1 MAFNKFKVN
10 DFNSKLNIMSDLSTT
25 YMGVKLKNPLIL
37 GASNL
42 VTKPEVIKE
51 LEEAGIAAIVYKSLF
66 EEQIQLE
73 SLQFDEELNEY
84 ANRNSEM
91 GRLFP
96 DIEHA
101 GPKEHLMNLKK
112 LKKNTSV
119 PLFASLNAIYES
131 SWVDYAKALEDTGI
145 DGLELNLYAT
155 PGYFEVNAA
164 SLEDKQY
171 QIVKS
176 VKKAVN
182 IPVSVKLSPFY
193 TNTLNFVKKLDEA
206 GVDGFVLFNRF
217 FQPEIDIESEEFNF
231 PWELTHPR
239 DHYLSLRYT
248 GLLHGNI
255 EAGLC
260 ASRGIYSG
268 EDVIRLLL
276 AGADVVQIVSAIYK
290 SHPAVVAE
298 MLKDIE
304 VWMDKKGYKKL
315 DDFRGKLS
323 RKSLKDPFMYQRAQY
338 IDILAKSEEI
348 FKKYPMV

>member
-1 MAFNKFKVN
+1 MA
-10 DFNSKLNIMSDLSTT
+10 DLSTT
-25 YMGVKLKNPLIL
+25 YMGVKLKNPIVL

-42 VTKPEVIKE
+42 VTKPEVIKD

-91 GRLFP
+91 GRIFP

-101 GPKEHLMNLKK
+101 GPKEHLYNLKK
-112 LKKNTSV
+112 LKQNTSV
-119 PLFASLNAIYES
+119 PVFASLNAIYEP
-131 SWVDYAKALEDTGI
+131 SWVEYAKLLEETGV

-155 PGYFEVNAA
+155 PGYFEVGA
-164 SLEDKQY
+164 SSIEEKQY
-171 QIVKS
+171 QIVRS
-176 VKKAVN
+176 VKKAVK

-193 TNTLNFVKKLDEA
+193 TNTLNFIKKLDEA
-206 GVDGFVLFNRF
+206 GVDGFVMFNRF
-217 FQPEIDIESEEFNF
+217 FQPEIDIENEVFHF
-231 PWELTHPR
+231 PWELTQER
-239 DHYLSLRYT
+239 DHHLSLRYV

-255 EAGLC
+255 EGSIC
-260 ASRGIYSG
+260 GSRGIYTA

-276 AGADVVQIVSAIYK
+276 AGSDVVQTVSSVYK
-290 SHPAVVAE
+290 NQPSHIAT
-298 MLKDIE
+298 MLKGIE
-304 VWMDKKGYKKL
+304 EWMNNKGYKKL

-323 RKSLKDPFMYQRAQY
+323 RKSLKDPYTYQRAQY
-338 IDILAKSEEI
+338 VDILAKSEEI

>member
-1 MAFNKFKVN
+1 MA
-10 DFNSKLNIMSDLSTT
+10 DLSTT

-73 SLQFDEELNEY
+73 NLQFEEDLNEY
-84 ANRNSEM
+84 DNRNSEM

-101 GPKEHLMNLKK
+101 GPKEHLYNLKK
-112 LKKNTSV
+112 LKQNTSV
-119 PLFASLNAIYES
+119 PVFASLNAMYEP
-131 SWVDYAKALEDTGI
+131 SWVEYAKLLEETGV

-155 PGYFEVNAA
+155 PGYFEVGA
-164 SLEDKQY
+164 SSIEDKQY

-176 VKKAVN
+176 VKKAVK

-206 GVDGFVLFNRF
+206 GVDGFVMFNRF
-217 FQPEIDIESEEFNF
+217 FQPEIDIETENFHF
-231 PWELTHPR
+231 PWELSQPR
-239 DHYLSLRYT
+239 DHHLALRYA

-255 EAGLC
+255 DASIC
-260 ASRGIYSG
+260 ASRGIYTS
-268 EDVIRLLL
+268 EDVIRLIL
-276 AGADVVQIVSAIYK
+276 AGADVVQIVSAVYK
-290 SHPAVVAE
+290 KELSYVAT
-298 MLKDIE
+298 MLEGIHT
-304 VWMDKKGYKKL
+304 WMDNKGYKNL
-315 DDFRGKLS
+315 NDFRGKLS
-323 RKSLKDPFMYQRAQY
+323 RKNLKDPFTYQRAQY
-338 IDILAKSEEI
+338 VDILAKSEEI

>member
-1 MAFNKFKVN
+1 MA
-10 DFNSKLNIMSDLSTT
+10 DLSTT

-73 SLQFDEELNEY
+73 GLQFDEDLNEY

-91 GRLFP
+91 GRIFP
-96 DIEHA
+96 DIAYA
-101 GPKEHLMNLKK
+101 GPKEHIYNLKK
-112 LKKNTSV
+112 LKQSATV
-119 PLFASLNAIYES
+119 PVFASLNALYET
-131 SWVDYAKALEDTGI
+131 SWVEYAKLLEETGV

-155 PGYFEVNAA
+155 PGYFEVGA
-164 SLEDKQY
+164 SSIEEKQY

-176 VKKAVN
+176 VKKAVK

-193 TNTLNFVKKLDEA
+193 TNTLNFIKKLDEA

-217 FQPEIDIESEEFNF
+217 FQPDIDIDKEVFHF
-231 PWELTHPR
+231 PWELTQPN
-239 DHYLSLRYT
+239 DHHLSLRYV

-255 EAGLC
+255 EGSIC
-260 ASRGIYSG
+260 GSRGIYSA
-268 EDVIRLLL
+268 EDVIRMLL
-276 AGADVVQIVSAIYK
+276 AGADVVQIVSVLYK
-290 SHPAVVAE
+290 NQPSFVLTILSEIQA
-298 MLKDIE
+298 
-304 VWMDKKGYKKL
+304 WMDKKGYKNL

-323 RKSLKDPFMYQRAQY
+323 RKNLKDPYTYQRAQY
-338 IDILAKSEEI
+338 VDILMKSEDI